1 MGGVIYC
8 MCWCKFFIRWSL
20 YSNAVLDA
28 AGQQEE
34 IWRLHSLVL
43 LEDVL
48 LDLPQFFFKLVN
60 QLEGLGLSEVFLA
73 VVTQW
78 NLRWKRWI

>member
-1 MGGVIYC
+1 
-8 MCWCKFFIRWSL
+8 MCWCTVFIRWSL

-28 AGQQEE
+28 AGQQEA
-34 IWRLHSLVL
+34 IWRLRSLVL

-78 NLRWKRWI
+78 NLWWKRRI

>member
-1 MGGVIYC
+1 
-8 MCWCKFFIRWSL
+8 MCWCKSFIRWSL

-34 IWRLHSLVL
+34 IRRFRSLIL

-48 LDLPQFFFKLVN
+48 LDLPQLFFKLVN
-60 QLEGLGLSEVFLA
+60 QLEGLGLSEVFLT

-78 NLRWKRWI
+78 NLRCKR

>member
-1 MGGVIYC
+1 
-8 MCWCKFFIRWSL
+8 MCWCKFFIRLYS

-34 IWRLHSLVL
+34 IWRLHSLIL

-60 QLEGLGLSEVFLA
+60 QLNGLGLSEVFLT
-73 VVTQW
+73 VVT
-78 NLRWKRWI
+78 